1 MSHKKKRSLEA
12 ASWAMTANM
21 PLKLKAEV
29 ILKTIFAGNDLQKR
43 SEIMHMVGE
52 RRRLTQPRDKID
64 WFPSIDENLC
74 KKCRICLSF
83 CPKGVYSL
91 EEDGSISVANPYECV
106 KLCTG
111 CQGRCPEGAISFP
124 DKEDFYRYVYYV

>member
-1 MSHKKKRSLEA
+1 MSHKKKRSLKA

-21 PLKLKAEV
+21 PLKLKAKV

-43 SEIMHMVGE
+43 SKIMHMVGE

-64 WFPSIDENLC
+64 WFPSIDANLC

-106 KLCTG
+106 MLCTG